1 MKISEKLKKDYQ
13 PISFEVF
20 PPKIDTAFENIKK
33 SVCEIASLKPD
44 FMSVTYGA
52 GGGTSAY
59 TADLAS
65 MIKNELGV
73 TALAHLT
80 CASTA
85 KADIKRNLDRLKNS
99 GIENI
104 LALRGDLPENF
115 DRQTGDC
122 YEYASQLV
130 SFIKEYGDFCVGGAC
145 YPEGHPECESV
156 DRDIEN
162 LKHKVSCG
170 ADFLITQLFFDNEA
184 FYSFSDKA
192 VKKGVEAPIIAGIMP
207 ITSIKQVDRI
217 CALSGTRLPAEV
229 VSFLDRYKDDAES
242 LMKAGLDFAIDQI
255 NGLLSHGAAGIHIY
269 TMNKPFT
276 AKTVLRGIKR

>member
-20 PPKIDTAFENIKK
+20 PPKSDTAFELIKK

-80 CASTA
+80 CASTT
-85 KADIKRNLDRLKNS
+85 KADIKRNLDNLKNS

-115 DRQTGDC
+115 DRQTGDY

-130 SFIKEYGDFCVGGAC
+130 KFIKKYGDFCVGGAC
-145 YPEGHPECESV
+145 YPDGHPECESI

-170 ADFLITQLFFDNEA
+170 ADFLITQLFFDNEI

-192 VKKGVEAPIIAGIMP
+192 VKKGIEAPIIAGIMP
-207 ITSIKQVDRI
+207 ITSIKQIDRI
-217 CALSGTRLPAEV
+217 CALSGTKLPSEV
-229 VSFLDRYKDDAES
+229 VSFLDRYKDDADS
-242 LMKAGLDFAIDQI
+242 LMKAGLDFAICQI